1 MNFVSTEK
9 VYDIMLIEG
18 VKKQT
23 GRKKVRNIINY
34 LRKIADE
41 DLEQSSKLKI
51 KIFKEEKEEKKEP
64 EFKIVAP
71 IIGFQHYFEDIKKS
85 NSNSIANKA
94 FDDEGE
100 NTPSTVDGNE
110 EEAQQIDSSD
120 ISE

>member
-1 MNFVSTEK
+1 MNFVSSEQ
-9 VYDIMLIEG
+9 VYDIMLIAE

-23 GRKKVRNIINY
+23 GRKKLRNIINY
-34 LRKIADE
+34 LRKIANE

-51 KIFKEEKEEKKEP
+51 KIFKEEKEEKNEP
-64 EFKIVAP
+64 DFKIVAP

-85 NSNSIANKA
+85 NSNSISNKV

-100 NTPSTVDGNE
+100 NTPSTVDDN